1 MDIVHLH
8 VNHLVGHLT
17 SYVVG
22 HLVDHLVDLHAI
34 WYTHTSNDDHHT
46 SVCVIWGKKRNE
58 RTNKAI
64 LGVGYC
70 VDIFLF
76 FLPRKECTSTWCT
89 HEAQNLDEY

>member
-17 SYVVG
+17 SYVVD

-34 WYTHTSNDDHHT
+34 WYTQTSNDG
-46 SVCVIWGKKRNE
+46 VCVIWGKKRNE

-64 LGVGYC
+64 LGVEYR